1 MFCHVTLKLGG
12 QKDFRFHC
20 HALIP
25 VKFGLQKSIV
35 KVHIHAK
42 FCFIYENCASASISR
57 DFLSINIPVLMIF

>member
-12 QKDFRFHC
+12 QKDFRFNC

-35 KVHIHAK
+35 HIHAK
-42 FCFIYENCASASISR
+42 FCFRYENCAIASISR